1 MLQSDSAGT
10 GNGCEVMWV
19 NGLKR
24 LCFSEYTLSQLV
36 CLNFLNGQ
44 LCNTH
49 THTHTHKAA
58 ITGVVL
64 IIRVPRRCSRLFV
77 LSLDILLEAGQHK
90 REPFCYLQERLSWI
104 SVFIASAELV
114 VWCFISQAPCK
125 PMNIIMVFTHAP
137 TATSMVAALQANM
150 SNSIR
155 N

>member
-1 MLQSDSAGT
+1 MG
-10 GNGCEVMWV
+10 EWV
-19 NGLKR
+19 EEIMFLGI
-24 LCFSEYTLSQLV
+24 YTVPACLSKLSQWTTM
-36 CLNFLNGQ
+36 Q
-44 LCNTH
+44 HTH